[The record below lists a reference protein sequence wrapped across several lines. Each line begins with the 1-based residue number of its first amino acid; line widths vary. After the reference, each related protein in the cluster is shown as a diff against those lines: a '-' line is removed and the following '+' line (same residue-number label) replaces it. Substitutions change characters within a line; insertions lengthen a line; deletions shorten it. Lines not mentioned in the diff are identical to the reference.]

1 MTLFC
6 PVSFFHT
13 KTVHTYI
20 HTYIHIIIYILTIHF
35 NINMLQGLN
44 IITDINLTHSSAAAG
59 KKKKN
64 PSIIYIKSP
73 QQGIFHYW
81 FATWLLCVILHFFY
95 LILHVVVNCIFS
107 DWLLIVNFGFSLV
120 MLFWGVLLYSFFFV

>member
-6 PVSFFHT
+6 SVSFFHT

-44 IITDINLTHSSAAAG
+44 IIITDINLTRSSAAEG
-59 KKKKN
+59 KKKTHRL
-64 PSIIYIKSP
+64 S
-73 QQGIFHYW
+73 
-81 FATWLLCVILHFFY
+81 T
-95 LILHVVVNCIFS
+95 
-107 DWLLIVNFGFSLV
+107 
-120 MLFWGVLLYSFFFV
+120 